1 MSDAQIVEEASD
13 NGQVAW
19 RDGKRGEYVPAR
31 DRNGIIYRQGEESVD
46 QAYARAAV
54 DAAAKDAPKKKPG
67 KTRKQP
73 APTQIDLRQLE
84 VELEKALSAPAMI
97 GALAGDPWPA
107 EHCSQTAPVLARN
120 LVACAEA
127 NPWFKEKLL
136 AAMGGEGML
145 MTVML
150 FVNLAGAAFAYAIPM
165 VVYYWSPP
173 FVPEPAV
180 DLIRQRYNVPA
191 RRPHDLEA
199 DLAGYSAPAEDT
211 YPSEAGYPGFPE

>member
-1 MSDAQIVEEASD
+1 MSEQPVAEAAETVD
-13 NGQVAW
+13 W
-19 RDGKRGEYVPAR
+19 REGKRGPYIPAR
-31 DRNGIIYRQGEESVD
+31 DRNGVIFRRGEETVD
-46 QAYARAAV
+46 EAYARESARVAE
-54 DAAAKDAPKKKPG
+54 KDAPKRKPG

-73 APTQIDLRQLE
+73 SPAAIDLKALE

-107 EHCSQTAPVLARN
+107 IHCAQTAPVLARN

-145 MTVML
+145 MTLML
-150 FVNLAGAAFAYAIPM
+150 FINLAGAAFAYAIPM

-173 FVPEPAV
+173 FIPEPAIELV
-180 DLIRQRYNVPA
+180 RARYQVPE
-191 RRPHDLEA
+191 RRPPDLEA
-199 DLAGYSAPAEDT
+199 MDLAGYAPPAEDT
-211 YPSEAGYPGFPE
+211 YPSNTGAPGYPA